1 MENYIHWLNIS
12 RSSQSFK
19 TRGKSDK
26 ISEPLNE
33 ALEKILEVEVDVLI
47 LVIHPLDLFFLHWLC
62 KSFSSRSLKTK
73 GKSDKIYEPLKK
85 ILEVKVDGSVLV
97 MIHTLDRK

>member
-47 LVIHPLDLFFLHWLC
+47 LVIHTLDQKFFPWLG
-62 KSFSSRSLKTK
+62 KSFSSRSLKTR
-73 GKSDKIYEPLKK
+73 GKSDRIYEPLKK
-85 ILEVKVDGSVLV
+85 ILEVKIDGSVLV
-97 MIHTLDRK
+97 IHTLDRK